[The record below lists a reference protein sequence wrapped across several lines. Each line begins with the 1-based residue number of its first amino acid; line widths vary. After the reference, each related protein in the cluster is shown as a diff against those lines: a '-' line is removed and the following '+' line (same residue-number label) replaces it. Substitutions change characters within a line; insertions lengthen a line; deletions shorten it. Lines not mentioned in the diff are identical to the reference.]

1 MNKVLVI
8 GCPGSGK
15 STFSRALQQV
25 TDLPLFHLDMLYWN
39 PDGTAVPK
47 KTVFQERLRAVMSGE
62 RWIIDGNY
70 GSTMELRMASC
81 DTVIFLDYPAELCL
95 EGIEARKGKP
105 RPDMPWKGSTEDED
119 EEFIAFINDYA
130 AKSPPKGTGAFGKVF
145 RQKHHHLEG
154 TPRCRCL
161 SSRGVLNSC
170 RILRPFIYALVME
183 LVDSVD
189 FGDVTSQKV

>member
-1 MNKVLVI
+1 
-8 GCPGSGK
+8 
-15 STFSRALQQV
+15 
-25 TDLPLFHLDMLYWN
+25 
-39 PDGTAVPK
+39 
-47 KTVFQERLRAVMSGE
+47 MSGE

-70 GSTMELRMASC
+70 GSTMELRMAAC
-81 DTVIFLDYPAELCL
+81 DTVIFHDYPAELCL

-130 AKSPPKGTGAFGKVF
+130 AKAPLRYWSFWKSIQAKNIIILKERQDADAFFAG
-145 RQKHHHLEG
+145 
-154 TPRCRCL
+154 C
-161 SSRGVLNSC
+161 LNSC

>member
-70 GSTMELRMASC
+70 GSTMELRMAAC
-81 DTVIFLDYPAELCL
+81 DTVIFLDSQQSSVWRASKPGKASPALIC
-95 EGIEARKGKP
+95 R
-105 RPDMPWKGSTEDED
+105 
-119 EEFIAFINDYA
+119 
-130 AKSPPKGTGAFGKVF
+130 GKVPQ
-145 RQKHHHLEG
+145 RTK
-154 TPRCRCL
+154 TRNL
-161 SSRGVLNSC
+161 SPS
-170 RILRPFIYALVME
+170 
-183 LVDSVD
+183 
-189 FGDVTSQKV
+189 

>member
-1 MNKVLVI
+1 
-8 GCPGSGK
+8 
-15 STFSRALQQV
+15 
-25 TDLPLFHLDMLYWN
+25 
-39 PDGTAVPK
+39 
-47 KTVFQERLRAVMSGE
+47 MSGE

-130 AKSPPKGTGAFGKVF
+130 AKSRPKVLELLEKYSGKNIIILKERQDADAF
-145 RQKHHHLEG
+145 L
-154 TPRCRCL
+154 
-161 SSRGVLNSC
+161 RGMS
-170 RILRPFIYALVME
+170 
-183 LVDSVD
+183 
-189 FGDVTSQKV
+189 K

>member
-1 MNKVLVI
+1 M
-8 GCPGSGK
+8 
-15 STFSRALQQV
+15 
-25 TDLPLFHLDMLYWN
+25 
-39 PDGTAVPK
+39 
-47 KTVFQERLRAVMSGE
+47 FQERLRAVMSGE

-130 AKSPPKGTGAFGKVF
+130 AKSPPKVLELLEKYSGKNIIILKE
-145 RQKHHHLEG
+145 RQDA
-154 TPRCRCL
+154 RCPFFAGC
-161 SSRGVLNSC
+161 LNSC

>member
-95 EGIEARKGKP
+95 EKPGK
-105 RPDMPWKGSTEDED
+105 
-119 EEFIAFINDYA
+119 A
-130 AKSPPKGTGAFGKVF
+130 SPALICRGKVPQ
-145 RQKHHHLEG
+145 RTK
-154 TPRCRCL
+154 TRNL
-161 SSRGVLNSC
+161 SPS
-170 RILRPFIYALVME
+170 
-183 LVDSVD
+183 
-189 FGDVTSQKV
+189 

>member
-1 MNKVLVI
+1 
-8 GCPGSGK
+8 
-15 STFSRALQQV
+15 
-25 TDLPLFHLDMLYWN
+25 MLYWN

-70 GSTMELRMASC
+70 GSTMELRMAAC

-105 RPDMPWKGSTEDED
+105 CPDMPWKGSTEDED

-130 AKSPPKGTGAFGKVF
+130 AKAPLRYWSFWKVF

-161 SSRGVLNSC
+161 S
-170 RILRPFIYALVME
+170 LRML
-183 LVDSVD
+183 
-189 FGDVTSQKV
+189 

>member
-70 GSTMELRMASC
+70 GSTMELRMAAC

-105 RPDMPWKGSTEDED
+105 RPDMPWKGATEDED

-130 AKSPPKGTGAFGKVF
+130 AKSPPKVLELLEKYSGKNIIILKERQDADAFLCGMSK
-145 RQKHHHLEG
+145 
-154 TPRCRCL
+154 
-161 SSRGVLNSC
+161 
-170 RILRPFIYALVME
+170 
-183 LVDSVD
+183 
-189 FGDVTSQKV
+189 